1 MMPTESDQLTLLLV
15 PRHPDEKCH
24 NSQKELLR
32 LEENPEERAQLA
44 QLLRWGN
51 ATYCYYHHHH
61 IEATEADYL
70 EWLEGVPAGP
80 QAAMRAL
87 GFEAN
92 KDCLP
97 LRRYVLEK
105 NDVGMSEFLQ
115 VVLSATDWQDY
126 QATSNAGL
134 SPLLPPI
141 S

>member
-1 MMPTESDQLTLLLV
+1 MLDALLI
-15 PRHPDEKCH
+15 PRHPDESCH
-24 NSQKELLR
+24 KAQMQLLT
-32 LEENPEERAQLA
+32 LEENPVERARLA

-70 EWLEGVPAGP
+70 EWLEGLPARP

-87 GFEAN
+87 GFEEN
-92 KDCLP
+92 KDALP

-105 NDVGMSEFLQ
+105 NDVGLSEFLQ
-115 VVLSATDWQDY
+115 VVLSAADWKGY
-126 QATSNAGL
+126 QESSNAALGPWL
-134 SPLLPPI
+134 PLL